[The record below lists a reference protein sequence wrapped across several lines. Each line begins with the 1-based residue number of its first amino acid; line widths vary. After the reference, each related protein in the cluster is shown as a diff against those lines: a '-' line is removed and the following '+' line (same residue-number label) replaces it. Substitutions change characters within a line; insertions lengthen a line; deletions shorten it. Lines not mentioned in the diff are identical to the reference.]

1 MSELRLKREALEWR
15 EVEGEIVALDVG
27 SAEYVAANGSGALLW
42 RHLAGGTTGDALVDA
57 LTTEFRVDRDTA
69 ERDVDRFVTS
79 LRERGLLE

>member
-1 MSELRLKREALEWR
+1 MSELKLKREALEWR

-42 RHLAGGTTGDALVDA
+42 RHLAGGATSDTLVDA

-69 ERDVDRFVTS
+69 ERDVGRFVTT